1 MPHSVAIAIA
11 QRRRR
16 RGGEEFGL
24 PRAACRAHPCQSTE
38 GEWKCEGNN
47 AGEPDVT

>member
-1 MPHSVAIAIA
+1 MPHSVAIA
-11 QRRRR
+11 QRRR

-24 PRAACRAHPCQSTE
+24 PPAAPILVRARK
-38 GEWKCEGNN
+38 GEWIYEGNN